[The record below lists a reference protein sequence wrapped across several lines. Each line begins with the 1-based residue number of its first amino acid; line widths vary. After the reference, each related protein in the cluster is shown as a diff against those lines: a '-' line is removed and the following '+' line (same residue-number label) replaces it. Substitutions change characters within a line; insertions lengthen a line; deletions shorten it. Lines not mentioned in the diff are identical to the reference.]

1 MILAQANL
9 DASIATLLSRV
20 GQTYELIL
28 KHMSSSK
35 INITKDI
42 LVQIAQIIRECAIF
56 VSQYSET
63 KSFCRLPR
71 LSLPFQSGIH
81 LLHRA

>member
-20 GQTYELIL
+20 RDTYVLIL
-28 KHMSSSK
+28 ENKSLLK
-35 INITKDI
+35 INATKDV
-42 LVQIAQIIRECAIF
+42 LVQIAQIIRECAFFI
-56 VSQYSET
+56 SQYLDT
-63 KSFCRLPR
+63 KNFCSPPLCFF
-71 LSLPFQSGIH
+71 LFIGIH

>member
-20 GQTYELIL
+20 RDTYVLIL
-28 KHMSSSK
+28 ENKSSSK
-35 INITKDI
+35 INATKDV
-42 LVQIAQIIRECAIF
+42 LVQIAQIIRECAFFI
-56 VSQYSET
+56 SQYSDT
-63 KSFCRLPR
+63 TSFCRLP
-71 LSLPFQSGIH
+71 LCFFPFIGIH

>member
-28 KHMSSSK
+28 ENKSSSK
-35 INITKDI
+35 INATKDV
-42 LVQIAQIIRECAIF
+42 LVQIA
-56 VSQYSET
+56 
-63 KSFCRLPR
+63 L
-71 LSLPFQSGIH
+71 
-81 LLHRA
+81 